1 MVISTFALFWALC
14 IICVI
19 NMARYYSSLRV
30 LLLVLRDC
38 DPLLYQY
45 VDGRGFFTAHG
56 QPSKQLRL
64 VRYIYNQRYLDHHD
78 PEFIRR
84 CERVRGQFLLTSALC
99 GLVVVSLIALLVWH

>member
-64 VRYIYNQRYLDHHD
+64 VRYIYSQRYLDHHD

-99 GLVVVSLIALLVWH
+99 GLVVVSLIAMLVWH

>member
-64 VRYIYNQRYLDHHD
+64 VRYIYSQRYLDHHD